1 MGKKTDDKKTRK
13 ALARVRRTLR
23 KKETLEGD
31 AALSE
36 WEDEFIDSLEER
48 LEKFG
53 SAFADPEKGD
63 AAEAL
68 SYRQAAKLREVEKK
82 AKGKGRKPMKRSSFK
97 PKKPAFRK
105 PLYERDDTLD
115 EDGADTHSRSN
126 SEACCRDSAQKN
138 LRSNSEACRRDSAK
152 KHVPPKLTV
161 ITGGKKKP

>member
-31 AALSE
+31 AALSD
-36 WEDEFIDSLEER
+36 WEDEFIDSLETR

-82 AKGKGRKPMKRSSFK
+82 AKGKGRKPLKRSSFK

-105 PLYERDDTLD
+105 PLYDRD
-115 EDGADTHSRSN
+115 EDFPEEDSRSTAK
-126 SEACCRDSAQKN
+126 ACRCDSAPPPPE
-138 LRSNSEACRRDSAK
+138 RPTG
-152 KHVPPKLTV
+152 PPKLTV
-161 ITGGKKKP
+161 ISGGKKKSS

>member
-1 MGKKTDDKKTRK
+1 MGKKTDDKKTKK

-31 AALSE
+31 AALSD
-36 WEDEFIDSLEER
+36 WEDEFIDSLETR

-97 PKKPAFRK
+97 TKKLAFRK
-105 PLYERDDTLD
+105 PLYDRDDTPD
-115 EDGADTHSRSN
+115 EEEAETHS
-126 SEACCRDSAQKN
+126 
-138 LRSNSEACRRDSAK
+138 RSNSEACRRDSAQK
-152 KHVPPKLTV
+152 PMPPKLTV
-161 ITGGKKKP
+161 ISGGKDKS

>member
-31 AALSE
+31 AALSD
-36 WEDEFIDSLEER
+36 WEDEFIDSLEIR

-97 PKKPAFRK
+97 SKKTALRK
-105 PLYERDDTLD
+105 PLYDRD
-115 EDGADTHSRSN
+115 EDFPEEDSRSHG
-126 SEACCRDSAQKN
+126 EACHGDSAQK
-138 LRSNSEACRRDSAK
+138 S
-152 KHVPPKLTV
+152 PPPERPTGPLKLTV
-161 ITGGKKKP
+161 ISGGKKKP

>member
-1 MGKKTDDKKTRK
+1 MGKKTDDKKTKK

-23 KKETLEGD
+23 KKETLEGE

-82 AKGKGRKPMKRSSFK
+82 AKGKERKPMKRSSFK

-105 PLYERDDTLD
+105 PLYDRDDGLP
-115 EDGADTHSRSN
+115 EDDMAETHPRSN
-126 SEACCRDSAQKN
+126 SEAS
-138 LRSNSEACRRDSAK
+138 RRDSEK
-152 KHVPPKLTV
+152 NHTPPKLTV
-161 ITGGKKKP
+161 IKGGKEGA

>member
-97 PKKPAFRK
+97 PKKPTFRK
-105 PLYERDDTLD
+105 PLYDRD
-115 EDGADTHSRSN
+115 EDFSEENARSN
-126 SEACCRDSAQKN
+126 SEACRRDSAPKN
-138 LRSNSEACRRDSAK
+138 LRSNSEACRRDRAK
-152 KHVPPKLTV
+152 THTPPKLTV
-161 ITGGKKKP
+161 IKGGKEGV

>member
-13 ALARVRRTLR
+13 ALNRVRRTLR

-68 SYRQAAKLREVEKK
+68 SYRQVAKLREVEKK

-97 PKKPAFRK
+97 PKKPAFKK
-105 PLYERDDTLD
+105 PLYDHD
-115 EDGADTHSRSN
+115 EDIAEEESTSPPERPKG
-126 SEACCRDSAQKN
+126 
-138 LRSNSEACRRDSAK
+138 L
-152 KHVPPKLTV
+152 PKLTV
-161 ITGGKKKP
+161 ISGGKKKV

>member
-1 MGKKTDDKKTRK
+1 MGKKTDDKKTKK

-23 KKETLEGD
+23 KKETLKGD
-31 AALSE
+31 AALSD
-36 WEDEFIDSLEER
+36 WEDEFIDSLETR

-105 PLYERDDTLD
+105 PLYDRD
-115 EDGADTHSRSN
+115 EDFP
-126 SEACCRDSAQKN
+126 EEDS
-138 LRSNSEACRRDSAK
+138 RSNSEACRRDSAQK
-152 KHVPPKLTV
+152 SMPPKLTV
-161 ITGGKKKP
+161 ISGGKK